1 MIRVPVL
8 LLLLL
13 SVMGCSEKIRVQTRL
28 IHEPIPESLT
38 DETPTPELK
47 TPVTWGGIAIW
58 ADQLHDALDTC
69 NADKSDIRALNL
81 LRLARQRGGEPHAE
95 N

>member
-1 MIRVPVL
+1 MIRVLVL

-13 SVMGCSEKIRVQTRL
+13 SLMGCSEKVRVQTWL

-38 DETPTPELK
+38 NETPTPTLK
-47 TPVTWGGIAIW
+47 APVTWGGIAIW

-69 NADKSDIRALNL
+69 NADKNDIRALNL
-81 LRLARQRGGEPHAE
+81 LRLARQKGGEQYAE

>member
-13 SVMGCSEKIRVQTRL
+13 LLMGCSEKVRVQTRL
-28 IHEPIPESLT
+28 IHEPIPESLA
-38 DETPTPELK
+38 DETPTPVLK
-47 TPVTWGGIAIW
+47 TPATWGGIAIW

-81 LRLARQRGGEPHAE
+81 LRLARQKGAEQHAE

>member
-38 DETPTPELK
+38 DETPVPVLK

-81 LRLARQRGGEPHAE
+81 LRLARQKGAKQHAE

>member
-13 SVMGCSEKIRVQTRL
+13 SVMGCSEKIKVQTRL

-38 DETPTPELK
+38 DETPAPELK

-58 ADQLHDALDTC
+58 ADQLRDALDTC
-69 NADKSDIRALNL
+69 NADKRGISVLNIR
-81 LRLARQRGGEPHAE
+81 RQTSRE
-95 N
+95 

>member
-38 DETPTPELK
+38 DETPTPVLK
-47 TPVTWGGIAIW
+47 KPVTWGGIGIW

-69 NADKSDIRALNL
+69 NADKSDIRALNI
-81 LRLARQRGGEPHAE
+81 LRLARQKGVKPHAE

>member
-13 SVMGCSEKIRVQTRL
+13 SLMGCSEKITVQTRL

-38 DETPTPELK
+38 NETPAPVLK
-47 TPVTWGGIAIW
+47 PPVTWGGIAIW
-58 ADQLHDALDTC
+58 ADQLRDALDTC
-69 NADKSDIRALNL
+69 NADKNDIRALNL
-81 LRLARQRGGEPHAE
+81 LRMARQKGGEQYAE

>member
-28 IHEPIPESLT
+28 VHEPIPESLT
-38 DETPTPELK
+38 DETPAPALK

-81 LRLARQRGGEPHAE
+81 LRLARQQGAEQHAE

>member
-13 SVMGCSEKIRVQTRL
+13 SLMGCSEKIRVQTRL
-28 IHEPIPESLT
+28 IHEPIPESLIN
-38 DETPTPELK
+38 ETPAPVLK
-47 TPVTWGGIAIW
+47 TPVTWGSIAIW

-69 NADKSDIRALNL
+69 NADKRGIGILNIK
-81 LRLARQRGGEPHAE
+81 RQASRE
-95 N
+95 

>member
-13 SVMGCSEKIRVQTRL
+13 SVMGCSEKIKVQTRL

-38 DETPTPELK
+38 DETPTPVLR
-47 TPVTWGGIAIW
+47 TPVTWGDIAIW

-81 LRLARQRGGEPHAE
+81 LRLARQQGAEQHAE

>member
-1 MIRVPVL
+1 M
-8 LLLLL
+8 
-13 SVMGCSEKIRVQTRL
+13 
-28 IHEPIPESLT
+28 
-38 DETPTPELK
+38 
-47 TPVTWGGIAIW
+47 TWGGIAIW

>member
-13 SVMGCSEKIRVQTRL
+13 SLMGCSEKFRVQTRL

-38 DETPTPELK
+38 NETPAPVLK

-58 ADQLHDALDTC
+58 ADQLRDALDTC
-69 NADKSDIRALNL
+69 NADKNDIRALNL
-81 LRLARQRGGEPHAE
+81 LRMARQKGGEQYAE

>member
-13 SVMGCSEKIRVQTRL
+13 SLMGCSEKIRVQTRL
-28 IHEPIPESLT
+28 IHEPIPESFT
-38 DETPTPELK
+38 NETPAPVLK

-58 ADQLHDALDTC
+58 ADQLRDALDTC
-69 NADKSDIRALNL
+69 NADKRGISALNIK
-81 LRLARQRGGEPHAE
+81 RQTSTE
-95 N
+95 

>member
-13 SVMGCSEKIRVQTRL
+13 SLMGCSEKVRVQTRL

-38 DETPTPELK
+38 NETPTPALK

-69 NADKSDIRALNL
+69 NADKSDIRVLNL
-81 LRLARQRGGEPHAE
+81 LRLARQKGVKPHAE